1 MDGKTLEDVVGYMHA
16 CSRRQVTSSRPTR
29 LDDESACCVLCAA
42 AFTGGFEK
50 MRGSQAQRL
59 FANLLD
65 AGVRTETDV
74 RSWLGEF
81 FSPVNAR
88 RWDACR
94 KRAEQLLAVGM
105 EVLRPASPF
114 LSNPY
119 DRPDAPR
126 CPAVLFGKG
135 RPSDRPRFA
144 VFNSRKPRRVAPDA
158 VWLDV
163 LRSSLHTVDRR
174 EIGLVGSIGTL
185 TYDLAS
191 VLAQRRGFLQ
201 LMVAPFPLIET
212 EHRFLEIFG
221 EDGTSAV
228 PVLSCMLDG
237 PGCPAKQPMRCRDR
251 LLAGLS
257 DFHLVLE
264 IRSGG
269 NLLSILEQIQSKSP
283 RPQFI
288 VKPVPAGSS
297 NGGNFILLKDF
308 PEHAIAFES
317 SAPQAA
323 LAADSVRSSGEAS
336 RLANSGSISWSE
348 YLYHYTRAGSGPW
361 PGETYRQYLL
371 ELLDDRPGS
380 DRSALEV
387 LTRIAREGLLRADSR
402 MVRGKT
408 TVICW
413 SSLPPHE
420 LFVMRKWRRGLRR
433 WTVEPYGVA
442 VRRDVLR
449 SLGAKP
455 AIYGSGELYSKLP
468 EAEKFRFQLSR
479 ATPSAS
485 WRHEREWRLAGDLAL
500 GQLKPDEC
508 FFFVQTAQE
517 AERLY
522 GLTDLG
528 FPVFAIESIEPDSG

>member
-16 CSRRQVTSSRPTR
+16 CSRRQVTSCRPVR

-42 AFTGGFEK
+42 AFMGGFEK
-50 MRGSQAQRL
+50 MHGSEVQRL

-65 AGVRTETDV
+65 AGVRTEADV

-88 RWDACR
+88 RWNACR
-94 KRAEQLLAVGM
+94 KRAEQLLAAGM

-119 DRPDAPR
+119 DRTDAPR

-135 RPSDRPRFA
+135 RPSDRPRLA

-158 VWLDV
+158 DWLDV
-163 LRSSLHTVDRR
+163 LRSSLHTLDRR

-191 VLAQRRGFLQ
+191 VLALRQGFLQ
-201 LMVAPFPLIET
+201 LMVAPFPVIET
-212 EHRFLEIFG
+212 ERRFSEIFG
-221 EDGTSAV
+221 EDGTNAI
-228 PVLSCMLDG
+228 PVLSCMFDG
-237 PGCPAKQPMRCRDR
+237 PACPAKQPMRCRDR

-269 NLLSILEQIQSKSP
+269 NLLSILEQVQSKSP

-297 NGGNFILLKDF
+297 NAGNFILLKDF

-317 SAPQAA
+317 SAPKVAVRTEPTS
-323 LAADSVRSSGEAS
+323 AADSVRSSGGAL
-336 RLANSGSISWSE
+336 RLASSGSISWSE
-348 YLYHYTRAGSGPW
+348 YLYHYTRTGSGPW

-371 ELLDDRPGS
+371 GLLDDRPGS

-387 LTRIAREGLLRADSR
+387 LTRIAQEGLLRAGSR

-413 SSLPPHE
+413 SSLPPSE

-468 EAEKFRFQLSR
+468 EVEKFRFQLSC

-485 WRHEREWRLAGDLAL
+485 WRHEREWRLTGDLAL
-500 GQLKPDEC
+500 GGIRPEQG
-508 FFFVQTAQE
+508 FYFVQTAEE
-517 AERLY
+517 AGKLY
-522 GLTDLG
+522 ARAGSGL
-528 FPVFAIESIEPDSG
+528 PVVVINE